1 MGFWKD
7 VAIDIQNGMSEEK
20 ATKLNASLRYGTP
33 EEKQEAKIEYSIYW
47 ASKKIDSMP

>member
-20 ATKLNASLRYGTP
+20 ATRLNASLRYGTP
-33 EEKQEAKIEYSIYW
+33 EEKQKAEKGYSIYW

>member
-7 VAIDIQNGMSEEK
+7 VAIDIQNGMSKEK
-20 ATKLNASLRYGTP
+20 ATKLNAKLRYGTP
-33 EEKQEAKIEYSIYW
+33 EEKQKAEREYSAYW